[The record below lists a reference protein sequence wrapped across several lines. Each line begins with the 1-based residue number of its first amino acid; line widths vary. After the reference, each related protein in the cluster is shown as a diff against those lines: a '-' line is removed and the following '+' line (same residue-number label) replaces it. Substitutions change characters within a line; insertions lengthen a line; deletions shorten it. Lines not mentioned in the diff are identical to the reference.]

1 MPPEPRGNPL
11 RGNLR
16 RIANET
22 AELPG
27 IRRLAKPLY
36 RRMFSNNREGNA
48 YLGVYPT
55 FQSAMDAAPR
65 HLPTSYDH
73 ELAGQLYRDRLQRV
87 TVSDY
92 PIIYWLQRLIAAGH
106 RNVFDLGGHIGVSY
120 YSFRRYLDYPADL
133 SWLVH
138 DTPSV
143 VAAGRE
149 WASQNDP
156 SRQLAFAD
164 AADESNARDVLIA
177 CGSLQY
183 LDYSLAE
190 LLGQLADPPPH
201 VLVNTTP
208 MHPDRSY
215 FTLQNLGSA
224 ICPYRISAV
233 PEFIDGL
240 ATLGYEV
247 VDRWESFE
255 RHLRLPFEPGHSI
268 DRYYGFYLRRG
279 A

>member
-1 MPPEPRGNPL
+1 MPPELRRNPL

-27 IRRLAKPLY
+27 IRELAKPLY

-48 YLGVYPT
+48 YLGVYPS

-65 HLPTSYDH
+65 DLPTSYDH
-73 ELAGQLYRDRLQRV
+73 DLAGQLYRDRLQRV

-92 PIIYWLQRLIAAGH
+92 PVIYWLQQLVAGGG
-106 RNVFDLGGHIGVSY
+106 RRVFDLGGHVGVTY
-120 YSFRRYLDYPADL
+120 YSFRRYLEYPGDL
-133 SWLVH
+133 QWLVH

-143 VAAGRE
+143 VTAGRE

-156 SRQLAFAD
+156 WRQLAFAD
-164 AADESNARDVLIA
+164 TVDAASDRDVLIA

-183 LDYSLAE
+183 LDYSLPE
-190 LLGQLADPPPH
+190 LLGRIADPPPH

-215 FTLQNLGSA
+215 FTLQNIGSA
-224 ICPYRISAV
+224 ICPYRITAV
-233 PEFIDGL
+233 PEFIDDM
-240 ATLGYEV
+240 AALGYKV
-247 VDRWESFE
+247 IDRWESFE

-268 DRYYGFYLRRG
+268 DRYYGFYLRLG